1 VLILKHVSFALQVE
15 CKKAQPKEVMLP
27 ANLAKTRAAGRGA
40 YGELL
45 MLNPSL
51 PSLAAAAAYRYSPYT
66 IPSSVAASLSGNANN
81 TNLSNNAAAAASV
94 LPSPS
99 VHHGLTPSAMITAA
113 AASNA
118 FQYSRPHA
126 ASSSL
131 YSMDMVHAVAAAS
144 AAAAAASGGGIGGSA
159 SMGAGALLGGH
170 ANVAGYKRA
179 MAAAAAAAAVAA
191 GVNRGPPGLTY
202 SMSDLMGLQGL
213 DVSSMYHAIP
223 TMGL

>member
-1 VLILKHVSFALQVE
+1 
-15 CKKAQPKEVMLP
+15 MLP

-51 PSLAAAAAYRYSPYT
+51 PSLAAAAYRYSPYT
-66 IPSSVAASLSGNANN
+66 IPSSVAASLSGNAN
-81 TNLSNNAAAAASV
+81 TNLSNNVAAAASA
-94 LPSPS
+94 LPTPS
-99 VHHGLTPSAMITAA
+99 VHHGLTPSAMAAAA
-113 AASNA
+113 AASSA
-118 FQYSRPHA
+118 LYPHHSRPHA
-126 ASSSL
+126 TSSTL
-131 YSMDMVHAVAAAS
+131 YGMDMVQAVAAAS
-144 AAAAAASGGGIGGSA
+144 AAAAAASGAASGCVGGSA
-159 SMGAGALLGGH
+159 GMGAGALLGGH
-170 ANVAGYKRA
+170 TSVAGCKRA

-191 GVNRGPPGLTY
+191 GVNRGPPALTY